1 MSPSSH
7 IDSTVPHTS
16 PAVEVPSGSP
26 RTQSTDRGW
35 HKQWNIP
42 NQITLARLV
51 LALACLALIDLGWWL
66 SACGTFLVAAS
77 TDFID
82 GYIARK
88 YGLVTVLGRIL
99 DPLVDKIVVGG
110 AFTFLAAVPGSGVHP
125 WIAVIV
131 IGRELFITS
140 LRGMLEASG
149 QDFSAAWSGKVKM
162 FVQCGAVICVLL
174 ALANQDTQSV
184 GGPDWQN
191 LLDWSRVGLLW
202 GTVATTLY
210 SGYVYVE
217 RAAKMFRGGSG
228 S

>member
-1 MSPSSH
+1 M
-7 IDSTVPHTS
+7 PHSS
-16 PAVEVPSGSP
+16 PAVEIPSGSS

-35 HKQWNIP
+35 HKQWNIA
-42 NQITLARLV
+42 NQITLSRLV

-99 DPLVDKIVVGG
+99 DPLVDKIVVG
-110 AFTFLAAVPGSGVHP
+110 
-125 WIAVIV
+125 
-131 IGRELFITS
+131 LFITS

-162 FVQCGAVICVLL
+162 FVQCAAVICVLL
-174 ALANQDTQSV
+174 ALANRDFQIV
-184 GGPDWQN
+184 GGEGWQAV
-191 LLDWSRVGLLW
+191 LDWTRVALLW